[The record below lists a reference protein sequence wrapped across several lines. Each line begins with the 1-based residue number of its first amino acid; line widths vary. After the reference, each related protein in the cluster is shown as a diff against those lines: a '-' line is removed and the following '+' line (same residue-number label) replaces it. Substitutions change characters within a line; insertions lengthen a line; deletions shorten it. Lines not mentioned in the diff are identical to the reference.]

1 MSMVSAGESIM
12 QSGQLARALK
22 RISMQVIEDLKG
34 SKELLVLGLNIRGY
48 HVAQVIASHVSASL
62 NTEILC
68 LPLEVN
74 DESAIYDEW
83 KQLLK
88 PNSVVLLVDDV
99 LFSGSTMMK
108 AVRTVLDQGN
118 PSRLRVAVIIDR
130 GHRIYPIQPDFVG
143 LVSPTKFQ
151 EHVEVT
157 FDGENTPE
165 NVILSGR

>member
-1 MSMVSAGESIM
+1 MVSAGESIM

-34 SKELLVLGLNIRGY
+34 NEDLLVLGLNSRGY
-48 HVAQVIASHVSASL
+48 HVAQHIARHISASI
-62 NTEILC
+62 NSEIPC

-74 DESAIYDEW
+74 DAKISSDSW
-83 KQLLK
+83 KEQLEHH
-88 PNSVVLLVDDV
+88 STILLVDDV

-108 AVRTVLDQGN
+108 AIRTVLDYGN
-118 PSRLRVAVIIDR
+118 PSRLRVAVVIDR
-130 GHRIYPIQPDFVG
+130 GHRNYPVQPDFVG

-157 FDGENTPE
+157 FNDRNVPE
-165 NVILSGR
+165 SVVLTGR

>member
-1 MSMVSAGESIM
+1 MVSAGESIM

-34 SKELLVLGLNIRGY
+34 NKELLVLGLNKRGY
-48 HVAQVIASHVSASL
+48 HVAQLIARHISDSIK
-62 NTEILC
+62 TEIPC

-74 DESAIYDEW
+74 DESATSEEW
-83 KQLLK
+83 KHYLK
-88 PNSVVLLVDDV
+88 QNSAVLLVDDV

-108 AVRTVLDQGN
+108 AVRTVLENGS
-118 PSRLRVAVIIDR
+118 PSILRVAVIIDR
-130 GHRIYPIQPDFVG
+130 GHRNYPVQPDFVG

-157 FDGENTPE
+157 FDENNVPE
-165 NVILSGR
+165 NVVLTGR

>member
-1 MSMVSAGESIM
+1 MVSAGESIM

-34 SKELLVLGLNIRGY
+34 NTDLLVLGLNSRGY
-48 HVAQVIASHVSASL
+48 HVAQLIAQHVSTSI
-62 NTEILC
+62 NVEILC

-74 DESAIYDEW
+74 VESGSSDEW
-83 KQLLK
+83 KQQLQHH
-88 PNSVVLLVDDV
+88 SAVLLVDDV

-108 AVRTVLDQGN
+108 AIRTVLDHAN
-118 PSRLRVAVIIDR
+118 PSRLRVAVVIDR
-130 GHRIYPIQPDFVG
+130 GHRNYPVQPDFVG

-157 FDGENTPE
+157 FDKKNVPE
-165 NVILSGR
+165 SVVLTGR

>member
-1 MSMVSAGESIM
+1 MVSAGESIM

-34 SKELLVLGLNIRGY
+34 NKELLVLGLNTRGY
-48 HVAQVIASHVSASL
+48 HVAQLIARYVSDSINAD
-62 NTEILC
+62 IPC

-74 DESAIYDEW
+74 DETTYSDAW
-83 KQLLK
+83 KQHLK
-88 PNSVVLLVDDV
+88 QNSAVLLVDDV

-108 AVRTVLDQGN
+108 AVRIVLDN
-118 PSRLRVAVIIDR
+118 ASPSRLRIAVVIDR
-130 GHRIYPIQPDFVG
+130 GHRNYPIQPDFVG

-157 FDGENTPE
+157 FGENNIPE
-165 NVILSGR
+165 SVVLTGR